1 MLSDSVSWWNYVLT
15 LQERGFALKQMTDMQ
30 PCSKVLMQ
38 GRLFSHGE
46 TSLFCSLELRP
57 LNCKRTHANSV
68 KETTHRLNILHVMP
82 SSSCCMLRPHPVKCR
97 TSQCTSVQRYIT
109 VGRVHKCNRPHLTTP
124 NCGCWVWSVVQ
135 QT

>member
-1 MLSDSVSWWNYVLT
+1 MLSDSVSWWSYILT
-15 LQERGFALKQMTDMQ
+15 LTLKQMTDMQ

-46 TSLFCSLELRP
+46 TSLFCTLEPHP

-97 TSQCTSVQRYIT
+97 TSQCTTVQRYIDIYIYHSWLCSQ
-109 VGRVHKCNRPHLTTP
+109 VQQTTP
-124 NCGCWVWSVVQ
+124 DHTQRCCWVWSVVQ